1 MSNHDPL
8 PAAEAVKVQTLGENT
23 FRSPL
28 KLSNKVGDGI
38 ADFVPEGTHVLFD
51 IVLPPGEEK
60 PSSYVAFERAG
71 VREMLHFDPSKSK
84 AAIVTC
90 GGLCPGLNK
99 VIRSAYYQFHDTYG
113 VPEVLGIRFGYQ
125 GLNPKVGKPPLR
137 LTGDMVCDIH
147 EIGGSFLGSSRGPQD
162 PKIMAD
168 YLQHLGVNVLLC
180 VGGDG
185 TQRGAHALAQEAL
198 NRNLPLSVVGIPK
211 TIDNDISYVS
221 QSFGFNTALEKAKE
235 HITGAHNEARGAPNA
250 IGLVKLMGRHAGFIA
265 AGSTVASGHVN
276 FTLIPEIPFELEG
289 EHGLLACLERRL
301 KAREHAV
308 IVVAEGA
315 GQHLLEAEPIYDKSG
330 NKKLQDIGLYLKEKI
345 SDYMQ
350 MRGIEAPMK
359 YFDPSYHIRSVPAN
373 CADSL
378 LCDRLAVRGVHAGM
392 AGKTDLLIGLVNGQ
406 FVHVPLPTVI
416 GQSKRVS
423 PESDLWMGVL
433 STTGQDRWM
442 K

>member
-1 MSNHDPL
+1 MFNHDPC
-8 PAAEAVKVQTLGENT
+8 PDPEGVIVQNLGKNN

-28 KLSNKVGDGI
+28 GLSNTVGDGL
-38 ADFVPEGTHVLFD
+38 ADYVPEGARVLFD
-51 IVLPPGEEK
+51 VDLMPGETK
-60 PSSYVAFERAG
+60 PASDVSFERAG
-71 VREMLHFDPSKSK
+71 AREMLHFDPAKSK

-90 GGLCPGLNK
+90 GGLCPGLNT
-99 VIRSAYYQFHDTYG
+99 VIRSAYYQFHANYG
-113 VPEVLGIRFGYQ
+113 VPEVFGIRYGYQ
-125 GLNPKVGKPPLR
+125 GLNPKQGKPPLR

-147 EIGGSFLGSSRGPQD
+147 EMGGSFLGSSRGPQD
-162 PKIMAD
+162 PKTMVEF
-168 YLQHLGVNVLLC
+168 LMHLGVNVILC

-185 TQRGAHALAQEAL
+185 TQRGAHALALEAL
-198 NRNLPLSVVGIPK
+198 NRKVPLSVIGIPK

-265 AGSTVASGHVN
+265 AGATIASGHVN

-289 EHGLLACLERRL
+289 ERGLLAALERRL

-315 GQHLLEAEPIYDKSG
+315 GQHLLEAEPIFDKSG
-330 NKKLQDIGLYLKEKI
+330 NMKLQDIGLFLKEKI
-345 SDYMQ
+345 SAHMQ
-350 MRGIEAPMK
+350 SRGIDASLK

-378 LCDRLAVRGVHAGM
+378 LCDRLAARGVHAGM
-392 AGKTDLLIGLVNGQ
+392 AGKTDLLIGMVNGQ

-423 PESDLWMGVL
+423 PESDLWLGVL
-433 STTGQDRWM
+433 STTGQTRW
-442 K
+442 